1 MQYWLV
7 KSEPDTFSWD
17 DLENA
22 KNKTTSWDGV
32 RNYQARNFLKTMK
45 KGDLVFF
52 YHSVKKPTSIIG
64 IVEVVREAYVDHTQ
78 FDNTNKY
85 YDEGST
91 PENPRWFMTDF
102 KAKEKFSRPITLD
115 ELKNVAELEN
125 MFLLKKG
132 SRLSVQ
138 PVTNDEW
145 NIIVN
150 LI

>member
-17 DLENA
+17 DLEKA

-32 RNYQARNFLKTMK
+32 RNYQARNFIKAMK

-64 IVEVVREAYVDHTQ
+64 IVEVVKEAYVDHTQ

-85 YDEGST
+85 YDEGSNL
-91 PENPRWFMTDF
+91 ENPRWFMNDF
-102 KAKEKFSRPITLD
+102 KAKKRFSRPITLD
-115 ELKNVAELEN
+115 ELKNVSGLEN

-138 PVTNDEW
+138 PVTSEEW